1 MKNLLKSYKASIILG
16 AIALLFVISSFSM
29 IGNEDASTIAGGF
42 FISTILVGV
51 CVLVTLVKRKRLKK
65 VEQAKA
71 ERQAEID
78 KAKALAA
85 EKRKRKP
92 KSVPTTDPSKILFY
106 DLETTGLSP
115 NQNDEILQLAVING
129 NGEVLMNTLVKP
141 MHKRKWTDA
150 EAIHGIS
157 PEMVKDAPDIFDILN
172 RLQELI
178 NDAEWLVGYNSLG
191 FDDKFLRAAGIDLSS
206 VNEFDVMLEYA
217 ERYNDFNERKG
228 NRRWSKLTEAAHRW
242 DYRFPAHDALNDAK
256 ATLYIF
262 QKMRLDDAAKNMFYP
277 E

>member
-1 MKNLLKSYKASIILG
+1 MSIFKMYKTSIILG
-16 AIALLFVISSFSM
+16 AIATLFTISSFSM
-29 IGNEDASTIAGGF
+29 IGNEDAGTIAGGF
-42 FISTILVGV
+42 FISAILVGV
-51 CVLVTLVKRKRLKK
+51 CVLVTIVKSKRIKK

-78 KAKALAA
+78 KAIALAA

-92 KSVPTTDPSKILFY
+92 KPVPTTEPSKILFY

-115 NQNDEILQLAVING
+115 NQNDEILQVAFING
-129 NGEVLMNTLVKP
+129 NGEVLINTLVKP
-141 MHKRKWTDA
+141 IHRRRWTDA
-150 EAIHGIS
+150 EAVHGIS
-157 PEMVKDAPDIFDILN
+157 PEMVKEAPDIFDILN

-242 DYRFPAHDALNDAK
+242 GYRFPAHDALNDAK
-256 ATLYIF
+256 ATLFVF
-262 QKMRLDDAAKNMFYP
+262 QKMRVDDSAKNMFYP